1 MAQTLTQYLAE
12 GALRDQD
19 VSESETCT
27 ICKIPLQE
35 TITGYRPTDDGARCA
50 DCYFG
55 EISEMIDQH
64 PIGRPMATRAA
75 LTTKPTAV

>member
-1 MAQTLTQYLAE
+1 MAQTLTQYFAE
-12 GALRDQD
+12 GALRDRD
-19 VSESETCT
+19 SSGTETCG

-50 DCYFG
+50 DCFFC

-64 PIGRPMATRAA
+64 PIGRPMATRVA
-75 LTTKPTAV
+75 LATKSVAV